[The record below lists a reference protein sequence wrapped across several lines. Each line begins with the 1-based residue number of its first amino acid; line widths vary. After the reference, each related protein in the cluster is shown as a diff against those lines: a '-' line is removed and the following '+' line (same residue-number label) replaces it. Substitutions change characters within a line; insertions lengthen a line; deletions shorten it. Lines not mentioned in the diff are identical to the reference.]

1 MHEEEQKKH
10 KSVYQPERAEVHP
23 GGEVGFLH
31 EPVGVVAG
39 VDVGDA
45 AEVGAGDGLGAA
57 LGADDDAVVVA
68 GEDGRPEIGR
78 ASCRERV

>member
-10 KSVYQPERAEVHP
+10 KDQPERAEVHP

-39 VDVGDA
+39 VDVSDA
-45 AEVGAGDGLGAA
+45 AEVGAGDGGGPA

-68 GEDGRPEIGR
+68 GEDGRAKAPLH
-78 ASCRERV
+78 